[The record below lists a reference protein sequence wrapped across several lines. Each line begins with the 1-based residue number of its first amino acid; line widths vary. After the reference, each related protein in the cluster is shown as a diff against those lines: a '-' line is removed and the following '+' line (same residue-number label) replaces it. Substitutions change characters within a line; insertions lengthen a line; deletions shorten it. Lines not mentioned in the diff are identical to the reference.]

1 MFILLLV
8 GLRPTKR
15 KYLLSG
21 VIIMTRGIKDY
32 FGVTDKS
39 NVKKGCVLGLLSG
52 IILGGA
58 TALLLAPKTRE
69 ETRAGIKAGVELG
82 VEKAKDLGD
91 KASAAAHKK
100 FDEIKTKLSK
110 EAEEILEEEEEEEK

>member
-1 MFILLLV
+1 
-8 GLRPTKR
+8 
-15 KYLLSG
+15 
-21 VIIMTRGIKDY
+21 MTRGLKDY

-52 IILGGA
+52 IIVGGV
-58 TALLLAPKTRE
+58 TVLLLAPKSGK
-69 ETRAGIKAGVELG
+69 ETRADIKAGIEVG

-100 FDEIKTKLSK
+100 YDEIKTKLAK
-110 EAEEILEEEEEEEK
+110 EAEEVIEEAEEKEKAEK